1 MNEEEKQRRKEEF
14 YRKSLERI
22 KRFRLLDDTFFTVCF
37 EGDGACTELVL
48 RILLGRDDLKVL
60 ENKTQFSVKNLYGH
74 SVVLDVLATDST
86 GQTYNI
92 EVQRADKGASPR
104 RARYN
109 SSLLDGHI
117 LVEGDAYDRLPE
129 TYVIFITENDVLGK
143 GLPLYRIE
151 RMIVGTDNEFGDGSH
166 ILYVDAS
173 HTDESAVGRL
183 MHDFRCAEPEQMH
196 YAVLA
201 ERVRYFKEDRK
212 GVSFM
217 CKIMEEVK
225 AEGFEEGREEGFEE
239 GREEGFEEGREEGFE
254 EGREEERELAI
265 ARARENA
272 RQQAMEMIEDGV
284 LSLEKISQFSRL
296 PLDEVKALAA
306 AL

>member
-117 LVEGDAYDRLPE
+117 LVEGDAYDGLPE

-201 ERVRYFKEDRK
+201 ERVRYFKENRSQLYVQDYGRSESRRLRGRPRGRKRTGNSAGKRKRKAAGNGNDR
-212 GVSFM
+212 
-217 CKIMEEVK
+217 
-225 AEGFEEGREEGFEE
+225 GRCAF
-239 GREEGFEEGREEGFE
+239 
-254 EGREEERELAI
+254 A
-265 ARARENA
+265 
-272 RQQAMEMIEDGV
+272 
-284 LSLEKISQFSRL
+284 
-296 PLDEVKALAA
+296 
-306 AL
+306 

>member
-117 LVEGDAYDRLPE
+117 LVEGDAYDGLPE

-225 AEGFEEGREEGFEE
+225 AEGFEEGREEG
-239 GREEGFEEGREEGFE
+239 REEGFEEGRE

-306 AL
+306 TL

>member
-109 SSLLDGHI
+109 SSLLDGQI
-117 LVEGDAYDRLPE
+117 LVEGDAYDGLPE

-151 RMIVGTDNEFGDGSH
+151 RMIVGIDNEFGDGSH

>member
-117 LVEGDAYDRLPE
+117 LVEGDAYDGLPE

-201 ERVRYFKEDRK
+201 ERVRYFKENRSQLYVQDYGRSESRRLR
-212 GVSFM
+212 GRPRGR
-217 CKIMEEVK
+217 
-225 AEGFEEGREEGFEE
+225 ARGRERAGNDAGKRNRKAAGNGNDR
-239 GREEGFEEGREEGFE
+239 GRCAF
-254 EGREEERELAI
+254 A
-265 ARARENA
+265 
-272 RQQAMEMIEDGV
+272 
-284 LSLEKISQFSRL
+284 
-296 PLDEVKALAA
+296 
-306 AL
+306 